1 MTLDALRIGFTVL
14 TLSLVGCSGEDG
26 DPAADDGKE
35 AGPSSGGSG
44 GSGGSGTSA
53 CSDAQ
58 EATDPTAFIDDMED
72 QNASVL
78 MNGNRTGGWWAT
90 GDGSSGGTIVP
101 EPGGP
106 ALPEV
111 IPGGRCG
118 SQYAMRVTGQGF
130 TDWGALLGVNLAY
143 DSTGGAFYDASA
155 YEGITFWARVG
166 DTSTNVVR
174 VAISD
179 ANSEPKGG
187 KCVDGGGA
195 GEGCFDTFGVTIS
208 TLGTT
213 WQRYKVPFS
222 GLTQRNYGLQ
232 AEALD
237 TKTLF
242 IVGFNVDANT
252 VFDLWV
258 DDVSFY

>member
-1 MTLDALRIGFTVL
+1 MNPESARIFVILSALG
-14 TLSLVGCSGEDG
+14 LVGCSGDG
-26 DPAADDGKE
+26 GAPQADAGNDPGF
-35 AGPSSGGSG
+35 SNGGSG
-44 GSGGSGTSA
+44 GSSASA
-53 CSDAQ
+53 CSAPG
-58 EATDPTAFIDDMED
+58 EAIDPTALIDDMED
-72 QNASVL
+72 QNALVL
-78 MNGNRTGGWWAT
+78 MNGERSGGWWAA
-90 GDGSSGGTIVP
+90 GDGTTGASIVP

-118 SQYAMRVTGQGF
+118 SQYAMHVTGQGF
-130 TDWGALLGVNLAY
+130 TDWGALLGMNLAY
-143 DSTGGAFYDASA
+143 DSSGGAFYDGSA
-155 YEGITFWARVG
+155 YEGIGFWARIG
-166 DTSTNVVR
+166 DTSTNTIR

-187 KCVDGGGA
+187 KCVEGGGA

-208 TLGTT
+208 TLDTD
-213 WQRYKVPFS
+213 WVKYEVPFR
-222 GLTQRNYGLQ
+222 GLSQRNYGLK

-242 IVGFNVDANT
+242 TVGFNVEPNT
-252 VFDLWV
+252 VFDLWI